1 MNRPAT
7 ILLPVIV
14 MMFLASCNTEK
25 RYVSELNHSI
35 DKVSSQIEQK
45 YSEGMIDGLPEPVQR
60 YFRFALNEGQS
71 FVKQV
76 SLNHKGTFKTKVGG
90 EWLDISG
97 SQHFNT
103 GHPGFAWIG
112 KTSMFTA
119 HDLYINNAGAL
130 KVYLFGWIR
139 IVNETGPYNDQG
151 ELLRWLGES
160 VWFPTNL
167 LPSKN
172 LTWTPIDENNARVT
186 FIHGNLSI
194 WYDVRFDESGA
205 ITELSTE
212 RYMEEDRLE
221 QWTGR
226 LGNWKNAEG
235 MQVPMYIEAAW
246 QLDEGEHCYARFDV
260 AEIQYRF

>member
-1 MNRPAT
+1 MNNLAS
-7 ILLPVIV
+7 ILFPVIV
-14 MMFLASCNTEK
+14 MMFLTSCNTEK
-25 RYVSELNHSI
+25 RYVSELNDSI
-35 DKVSSQIEQK
+35 DVVSSQIDQE
-45 YSEGMIDGLPEPVQR
+45 YDERMIVDLPIPVQR
-60 YFRFALNEGQS
+60 YFRFVLDDGQP
-71 FVKQV
+71 FVRQV
-76 SLNHKGTFKTKVGG
+76 SLSHTGTFKTKVGG

-97 SQHFNT
+97 SQYFNA
-103 GHPGFAWIG
+103 GQPGFAWIG

-130 KVYLFGWIR
+130 RVYLFGWIR
-139 IVNETGPYNDQG
+139 VVNETGRHIDQG

-167 LPSKN
+167 LPSEN

-186 FIHGNLSI
+186 FTHGNLSV
-194 WYDVRFDESGA
+194 WYDVGFDESGA

-221 QWTGR
+221 EWIGR
-226 LGNWKNAEG
+226 LGNWQKAEG
-235 MQVPMYIEAAW
+235 MRVPMYIEAAW

-260 AEIQYRF
+260 AEIRYRY

>member
-112 KTSMFTA
+112 KT
-119 HDLYINNAGAL
+119 
-130 KVYLFGWIR
+130 
-139 IVNETGPYNDQG
+139 
-151 ELLRWLGES
+151 
-160 VWFPTNL
+160 
-167 LPSKN
+167 
-172 LTWTPIDENNARVT
+172 
-186 FIHGNLSI
+186 
-194 WYDVRFDESGA
+194 
-205 ITELSTE
+205 
-212 RYMEEDRLE
+212 
-221 QWTGR
+221 
-226 LGNWKNAEG
+226 
-235 MQVPMYIEAAW
+235 
-246 QLDEGEHCYARFDV
+246 
-260 AEIQYRF
+260 